1 MKPYSNSTKI
11 SHIVTVQSKTGQ
23 KDDLGNWIW
32 ADFLT
37 TYAQVSDRVGSEMFM
52 DAENKIIS
60 TAKTTFTFRAT
71 EQVKQITPNMRIVW
85 RGFVHIILSPVIF
98 SDDRA
103 FVSIETRREY

>member
-1 MKPYSNSTKI
+1 
-11 SHIVTVQSKTGQ
+11 
-23 KDDLGNWIW
+23 
-32 ADFLT
+32 
-37 TYAQVSDRVGSEMFM
+37 MFM

-103 FVSIETRREY
+103 FVSIEARSMNTRECIVCSDAEVR